1 MPPYDPENLFAKII
15 AGKIPCHKVFETEH
29 AFAMLDAFPMVE
41 GHCLL
46 LPKYPEYTCAIFKD
60 ELGTRKVGVCAVVQ
74 L

>member
-46 LPKYPEYTCAIFKD
+46 LPK
-60 ELGTRKVGVCAVVQ
+60 
-74 L
+74 